1 MLLSER
7 RKYPEVFKW
16 KVGAIIIAVLMIIF
30 LAIDIFMIVY
40 LSKNQLRKTNYTFA
54 ADLLH

>member
-16 KVGAIIIAVLMIIF
+16 KVGAIIIAVLMVIF
-30 LAIDIFMIVY
+30 LAIDIFMVVY
-40 LSKNQLRKTNYTFA
+40 LSKHELRKANYSFA
-54 ADLLH
+54 ADLLS